1 MRVVVALPSTVE
13 DALLA
18 PLMAA
23 RHEIIA
29 RPAGSA
35 ELESVIAGL
44 RPDAVLV
51 HAVPR
56 LLDATVVDAADRMG
70 TRVIAFASLPAEL
83 SHVAE
88 LGLHEVSTMNAS
100 WEEVS
105 ALLVGDAII
114 PDAVADTRPAGR
126 VVTVWGPTGAP
137 GRTTTAVGI
146 AVEMVR
152 AGRRVALVDADSYGG
167 AVAPALGL
175 LDEAPGFAAACRLAG
190 SDGLDL
196 AQLDRIGI
204 PVPVPGGRLAVL
216 TGLTR
221 PSRWTELSADR
232 VGLALDVMRDWVDVI
247 VVDAGF
253 SLESDEE
260 IMSDVLAPR
269 RNAAT
274 MTALERADRV
284 VAVGSADA
292 VSLARLLRGH
302 AELLDIVPA
311 ERVDVVVNRL
321 RRSSVGFDARG
332 QITNALTRFGGVVP
346 DAILPFDPAGCDAAL
361 VQAKPLAAAA
371 PRSSLRHALAKYVQG
386 TLLPSLEPT
395 VAARP
400 EAMSEP
406 KRRRRALALR

>member
-1 MRVVVALPSTVE
+1 MRLVVALPQAVE
-13 DALLA
+13 DTLLA

-23 RHEIIA
+23 RHEIVA
-29 RPAGSA
+29 RPAGAA
-35 ELESVIAGL
+35 ELESVVESL

-51 HAVPR
+51 HAVSR
-56 LLDATVVDAADRMG
+56 LLGPAVVAAADRVG
-70 TRVIAFASLPAEL
+70 TRMIPFASTPAEL
-83 SHVAE
+83 SLAAESGLLEVAE
-88 LGLHEVSTMNAS
+88 MGAS
-100 WEEVS
+100 WDEIR
-105 ALLVGDAII
+105 ALLGGETVVTEAV
-114 PDAVADTRPAGR
+114 PDARPAGR
-126 VVTVWGPTGAP
+126 IVAVWGPTGAP

-146 AVEMVR
+146 AVEAVR
-152 AGRRVALVDADSYGG
+152 AGRRVALIDADCYGG
-167 AVAPALGL
+167 AIAPMLGL

-221 PSRWTELSADR
+221 PSRWTELSAER
-232 VGLALDVMRDWVDVI
+232 VGRVLDVVRDWVDLV
-247 VVDAGF
+247 VVDTGF
-253 SLESDEE
+253 SLEADEE

-274 MTALERADRV
+274 LATLERADRV

-302 AELLDIVPA
+302 AELLEIVPS
-311 ERVDVVVNRL
+311 ERIDVVVNRL

-332 QITNALTRFGGVVP
+332 QIANALTRFGGVVP
-346 DAILPFDPAGCDAAL
+346 DAVLPFDPAACDAAL

-371 PRSSLRHALAKYVQG
+371 PRSHLRQALATYVRDR
-386 TLLPSLEPT
+386 LLPSLEPME
-395 VAARP
+395 AAHP
-400 EAMSEP
+400 EPRSEP
-406 KRRRRALALR
+406 TRRRRALVLR

>member
-1 MRVVVALPSTVE
+1 MRVVVALPPAVE

-23 RHEIIA
+23 RHEIVA

-56 LLDATVVDAADRMG
+56 LIDASVVDATDRMG
-70 TRVIAFASLPAEL
+70 IRLIAFASIPAEL
-83 SHVAE
+83 SLVAE
-88 LGLHEVSTMNAS
+88 LGLHEVSTLDAP
-100 WEEVS
+100 WEDVS
-105 ALLVGDAII
+105 ALLGGDAII
-114 PDAVADTRPAGR
+114 PDAVADARPAGR
-126 VVTVWGPTGAP
+126 VVAVWGPTGAP
-137 GRTTTAVGI
+137 GRSTTAVGI

-152 AGRRVALVDADSYGG
+152 AGRRVALVDADSFGG
-167 AVAPALGL
+167 AVAPMLGL

-221 PSRWTELSADR
+221 PSRWTELSAER
-232 VGLALDVMRDWVDVI
+232 VGRVLEVMRGWVDVI

-274 MTALERADRV
+274 LTALERADRV

-321 RRSSVGFDARG
+321 RRSSVGLDARG
-332 QITNALTRFGGVVP
+332 QVTSALTRFGGVVP

-371 PRSSLRHALAKYVQG
+371 PRSPLRHALSKYVRE

-395 VAARP
+395 IAAR
-400 EAMSEP
+400 EATGEP
-406 KRRRRALALR
+406 KRRRRTLALR